1 MKTKIEM
8 LNRMRK
14 NTLLVI
20 LVGAVISF
28 ALFMFPSFNTLFHFT
43 HGITWASGGAMII
56 FYISKSLLLFS
67 FLVFISR
74 YWLYRNEL
82 KKDLSLPV
90 AVNDERIK
98 LCWLRA
104 FRFSFFIVVFLA
116 IFWKWEES
124 GFYPELWRTKMPLP
138 YPPWLIIYGAFI
150 SLVASFLWYSRD
162 VKRRESI

>member
-1 MKTKIEM
+1 MKNKIEM
-8 LNRMRK
+8 LNRIRK

-43 HGITWASGGAMII
+43 RGVTWGGAMII
-56 FYISKSLLLFS
+56 FYISISLLFFS

-74 YWLYRNEL
+74 YWFYRNKL

-104 FRFSFFIVVFLA
+104 YRFSFFIVVFLA

-138 YPPWLIIYGAFI
+138 YPPLLIIYGAGI

-162 VKRRESI
+162 VKRKESI